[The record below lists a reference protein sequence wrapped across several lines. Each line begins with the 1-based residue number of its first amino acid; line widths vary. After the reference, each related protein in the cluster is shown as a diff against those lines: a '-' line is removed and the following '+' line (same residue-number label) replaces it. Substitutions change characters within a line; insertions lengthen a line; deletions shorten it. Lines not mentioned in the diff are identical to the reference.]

1 MKTSR
6 LTTVD
11 IAAMKHKHER
21 IAALTAY
28 DYTSAQMI
36 DAAGIHLILVGDTLG
51 MVVQGEET
59 TLPVTL
65 DHVIYHARMV
75 ARGARR
81 ALVVADMPFMTYQ
94 VSLEDALRNAGRLMK
109 EAGVGAVKIEGGAD
123 VAPLVERLVKVGIP
137 VCGHL
142 GFTPQST
149 HTLGGPRVQGRT
161 VTDAVELI
169 ADAQALASAGTFAIV
184 LELVPASLA
193 EEITQRVRVPTI
205 GIGSG
210 PACDGE
216 IQVFHDLFG
225 LYTDFQPRHTRRY
238 LNVAEQLTAAAR
250 QYREDV
256 AARKFPGPE
265 QTADLKPDVKDE
277 LREFLRRSAG
287 AVKSIRTKASRSS

>member
-6 LTTVD
+6 LSTVD
-11 IAAMKHKHER
+11 IIAMKHKRER
-21 IAALTAY
+21 IVALTAY
-28 DYTSAQMI
+28 DYTSAQML
-36 DAAGIHLILVGDTLG
+36 DAAGIDIILVGDTLG

-59 TLPVTL
+59 TLPVSL
-65 DHVIYHARMV
+65 DDVLYHARMV
-75 ARGARR
+75 MRGARR
-81 ALVVADMPFMTYQ
+81 ALVVADMPFMSYQ
-94 VSLEDALRNAGRLMK
+94 VSTEDALRNAGRLMK
-109 EAGVGAVKIEGGAD
+109 EAHVGAVKIEGGAD
-123 VAPLVERLVKVGIP
+123 VAPLIERLVKIGIP

-161 VTDAVELI
+161 VNDAVTLI
-169 ADAQALASAGTFAIV
+169 ADAQALASAGAFAIV

-238 LNVAEQLTAAAR
+238 LNVAQQLTAAAK

-256 AARKFPGPE
+256 TTRTFPGPE
-265 QTADLKPDVKDE
+265 QTIDLKPEVKEE
-277 LREFLRRSAG
+277 LREFLRRSSG
-287 AVKSIRTKASRSS
+287 AVKSIRAKGSRA

>member
-1 MKTSR
+1 MKTNR

-11 IAAMKHKHER
+11 ITAMKHRHER

-28 DYTSAQMI
+28 DYTSAQML

-59 TLPVTL
+59 TLPVSL
-65 DHVIYHARMV
+65 EQVLYHARLV
-75 ARGARR
+75 RRGVRR

-94 VSLEDALRNAGRLMK
+94 VSVEDALRNAGRLMK
-109 EAGVGAVKIEGGAD
+109 EANVGAVKIEGGAD

-161 VTDAVELI
+161 VTDAVRLI
-169 ADAQALASAGTFAIV
+169 ADAQALASAGAFAIV

-238 LNVAEQLTAAAR
+238 LNVAEQLTTATR
-250 QYREDV
+250 QYCEDV
-256 AARKFPGPE
+256 AVRRFPGPE
-265 QTADLKPDVKDE
+265 QTIDVKPEVKEE

-287 AVKSIRTKASRSS
+287 AVKPIRAKTS

>member
-1 MKTSR
+1 MKTNR
-6 LTTVD
+6 LTAVD
-11 IAAMKHKHER
+11 ITAMKHKRER

-65 DHVIYHARMV
+65 EHVIYHARMV

-109 EAGVGAVKIEGGAD
+109 EAGVGAVKIEGGTD

-149 HTLGGPRVQGRT
+149 HTLGGPRVQGRS

-169 ADAQALASAGTFAIV
+169 ADAQALASAGAFAIV

-265 QTADLKPDVKDE
+265 QTTDLKPEVKEE
-277 LREFLRRSAG
+277 LRELLRRSAG
-287 AVKSIRTKASRSS
+287 AVQSIRAKASRS